1 MKFFYCF
8 QPCILIR
15 PSNTCLY
22 IVCACRLR
30 NYCSIFAIFFRTICV
45 YYLSILSRCK
55 RHARFLTVC
64 PVRNTELLCPRIYCR
79 TVRVCPKTADRTLI
93 ADSIKYCVKL
103 ICIVS
108 SRLQNNSCIICNIVP
123 YIQMCSCETRI
134 FRFRRYNITCFVPYG
149 NTCLCERTADISICF
164 CIHIC
169 ISSIP
174 LAVLISPGE
183 GDGNA
188 RYIISVIF
196 I

>member
-1 MKFFYCF
+1 MCLYHRFCIIHPCEVILKCNICECLSVNCRYIFRNCINRYGFVNMKFFYCF

-108 SRLQNNSCIICNIVP
+108 SRLQNGGGSG
-123 YIQMCSCETRI
+123 QS
-134 FRFRRYNITCFVPYG
+134 
-149 NTCLCERTADISICF
+149 
-164 CIHIC
+164 
-169 ISSIP
+169 
-174 LAVLISPGE
+174 
-183 GDGNA
+183 
-188 RYIISVIF
+188 
-196 I
+196 